1 MAANQHIG
9 RQEEVDP
16 TGAGIDRH
24 TEGVPLAVEKR
35 ITGSQRKPGNRVE
48 VHRGGQ
54 VVERLHIPDT
64 YVVKQ
69 TQADLVTPNLVLG
82 PQIDRGA
89 QHLGLAFGACT
100 RSNSSSPKSNSGS

>member
-24 TEGVPLAVEKR
+24 TEGMPLTVEKR
-35 ITGSQRKPGNRVE
+35 IAGRQRKPRNRVE
-48 VHRGGQ
+48 IHRGGQ

-69 TQADLVTPNLVLG
+69 TQANLMTPNLVLG
-82 PQIDRGA
+82 SQ
-89 QHLGLAFGACT
+89 T
-100 RSNSSSPKSNSGS
+100 